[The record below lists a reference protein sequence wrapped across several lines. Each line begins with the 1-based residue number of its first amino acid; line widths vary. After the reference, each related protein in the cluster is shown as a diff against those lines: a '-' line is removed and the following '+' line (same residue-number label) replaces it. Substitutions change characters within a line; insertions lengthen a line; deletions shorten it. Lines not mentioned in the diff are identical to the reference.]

1 MNSPT
6 QKWYDK
12 PIAKIILVSISL
24 TWVMPYFG
32 FVLSSFRPGDS
43 IKRISWWSSIMTGD
57 FIREFTFENYTEI
70 LFAENLSRS
79 FFNSFAVT
87 IPSTIIPITIAA
99 FAAYAFA
106 FIDFKGKNIAFM
118 FVIAMMIVPLQM
130 SLIPLIKLFAFLCFL
145 SLSILYG
152 DHGSSQTKNYHNGG
166 IADHDIFIILVC
178 KIKHF

>member
-1 MNSPT
+1 MNSQV

-12 PIAKIILVSISL
+12 PISKIILVSISL
-24 TWVMPYFG
+24 TWVLPYFG

-43 IKRISWWSSIMTGD
+43 IKRVSWWSSIATGD
-57 FIREFTFENYTEI
+57 FIREFTFENYSEI

-106 FIDFKGKNIAFM
+106 FIDFKGKDIAFL
-118 FVIAMMIVPLQM
+118 FVVAMITLIMNMEKLIMINDHWF
-130 SLIPLIKLFAFLCFL
+130 IKNENSSSNVSFCNLCL
-145 SLSILYG
+145 NLNI
-152 DHGSSQTKNYHNGG
+152 
-166 IADHDIFIILVC
+166 
-178 KIKHF
+178 